1 MAIPA
6 GIIGK
11 ALEKRILQLEE
22 RVHNLESEVNDLKS
36 KLDSHYIE

>member
-11 ALEKRILQLEE
+11 ALEKRIMQLEE
-22 RVHNLESEVNDLKS
+22 RVHLLESEVNELKS
-36 KLDSHYIE
+36 ILDSHYIE